1 MQSNESKHFNITL
14 DEENIVTFDTNI
26 EQPNTLLKVIA
37 TANATIVNAL
47 TETTGR
53 DDIIDILVQETSALL
68 NQIKEDEL
76 SKTKED
82 EGDTLC

>member
-1 MQSNESKHFNITL
+1 MQSNEKKYFNITL
-14 DEENIVTFDTNI
+14 EEENIVTFDTNI

-37 TANATIVNAL
+37 TANATIVYAL

-53 DDIIDILVQETSALL
+53 DDIIDILVQETAEALK
-68 NQIKEDEL
+68 QMKEYE
-76 SKTKED
+76 SCEIEEN